1 MTEYEKGFAAGRAIG
16 EARSAAGLLFVLEA
30 ELAEPRFDA
39 ITMLEH
45 SDYFIEWS
53 QNYTGKRGSI
63 VRDGEGLYKA
73 LHDVGAGQAHFK
85 PSETPTLWKTIGN
98 PADEWPMWSQP
109 IAGVDNFYR
118 IGDKVTHNGKHWIC
132 EQENSSSGN
141 SFAPGVWGWK
151 EAA

>member
-30 ELAEPRFDA
+30 ESDEPRFDK

-63 VRDGEGLYKA
+63 VRDGDGLYKA
-73 LHDVGAGQAHFK
+73 LHDVGIGQAHFK
-85 PSETPTLWKTIGN
+85 PSETPTLWKAIGN
-98 PADEWPMWSQP
+98 PGDEWPEYSQP
-109 IAGVDNFYR
+109 LGAFDAYMKD
-118 IGDKVTHNGKHWIC
+118 DKAAYNGKHYISLID
-132 EQENSSSGN
+132 NN
-141 SFAPGVWGWK
+141 VWTPDAYPAGWK
-151 EAA
+151 EVA